1 MNLVVLSQIH
11 PSNRH
16 VGFSVIHDF
25 EHFLRSTLK
34 PTFLYPLPNQSIN
47 VKLFKHYKFSD
58 KGLAFLRRY
67 RHRIFKSWY
76 ELSVPPAIEK
86 IPNRDDPN
94 VLLILGMTPDFLL
107 SIHTLEAVLDQFDLK
122 IAYLLDMSF
131 ASHVDRSVASLLDY
145 VFVISTGFFDHS
157 VTNLSFEIGVI
168 PLGIDTCQVHYNRGH
183 RPIDI
188 FGYGRFEPS
197 VHRVLQAH
205 YNQSPQ
211 LERIYLHSTFS
222 GGEVESVTEHLALHS
237 RLLSH
242 TKISLCFEAS
252 KSPRFQGAS
261 PLLFRWLEGWLH
273 GCVLVG
279 KAPRDREVAP
289 LMDWENSTLE
299 IPDNLNDVVP
309 FVEAL
314 LDNRHLLETT
324 SYRNYHECCLRHD
337 WAYRL
342 RDMFN
347 TVELP
352 IPEPITDRIRQ
363 LQSTNSVDNLV
374 MS

>member
-1 MNLVVLSQIH
+1 MNLVVLSQVH

-16 VGFSVIHDF
+16 IGFSVIHDF
-25 EHFLRSTLK
+25 ERFLRSTLK
-34 PTFLYPLPNQSIN
+34 PTILYPLPNQSIN
-47 VKLFKHYKFSD
+47 VKLFKQHKFSD
-58 KGLAFLRRY
+58 QELAFLRRY

-86 IPNRDDPN
+86 IPNKNHPN
-94 VLLILGMTPDFLL
+94 VLLILGLTPDFLL
-107 SIHTLEAVLDQFDLK
+107 SIHTLESILNQFDLK

-131 ASHVDRSVASLLDY
+131 ACHVDRSVASLLDY
-145 VFVISTGFFDHS
+145 VFVISAGFFDHT
-157 VTNLSFEIGVI
+157 VTNLSFEIGVM

-211 LERIYLHSTFS
+211 MERIYLHSTFS
-222 GGEVESVTEHLALHS
+222 GGNVESVAEHMALHS
-237 RLLSH
+237 KLLSH

-252 KSPRFQGAS
+252 NTPRFQGAS

-279 KAPRDREVAP
+279 KAPRDHEVAQ
-289 LMDWENSTLE
+289 LMDWENSTFE
-299 IPDNLNDVVP
+299 VPDNVDDVVP
-309 FVEAL
+309 FIEAL
-314 LDNRHLLETT
+314 LDDQYSLSEI
-324 SYRNYHECCLRHD
+324 SYRNYQECCWRHD

-342 RDMFN
+342 RDIFN
-347 TVELP
+347 ALELP
-352 IPEPITDRIRQ
+352 VPEVIADRIGQ
-363 LQSTNSVDNLV
+363 LRLKSASNLV
-374 MS
+374 MH